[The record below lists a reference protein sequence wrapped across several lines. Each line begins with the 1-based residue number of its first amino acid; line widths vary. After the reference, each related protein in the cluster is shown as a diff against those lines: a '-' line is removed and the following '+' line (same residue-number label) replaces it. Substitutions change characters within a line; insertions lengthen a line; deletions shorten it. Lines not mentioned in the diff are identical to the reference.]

1 MAGRV
6 LADMGAEVVK
16 VEPTGGDP
24 LRRVGPFA
32 GDTHRSLRFAAWN
45 AGKASLACE
54 PDDPRLDAVL
64 AGADI
69 VIDTPGWPG
78 VLTIDPD
85 RAPGAVWVK
94 VTPFGA
100 DGPRSGWRAS
110 DLGVMAATANMYSTG
125 FPDRAPVRASEPSGY
140 AHTGPE
146 VAFAAL
152 SAYASGQRQVVDV
165 SMQEVA
171 MVANMSGGAQFP
183 RNGRRGARNG
193 AAMGVTREVWECKDG
208 YVTFGLRGG
217 PARAPS
223 LKFITKLLIENGLD
237 TPAWTER
244 NFDEFL
250 HTKASEEELKALEA
264 PLVELFARY
273 EMLEIYN
280 IATEVNLMVAAANSS
295 REIYANGQ
303 LEARGM
309 FQSLD
314 GIEGFPTKFATLT
327 SPGDETP
334 SLDAT
339 RGEPALGA
347 GPLPDWEPRAV
358 PTGTASGGG
367 VGSGAWAGLKLVEF
381 GSGAAGPIAARYFA
395 EQGATVVKIES
406 KSRPDFLRIYA
417 LGPHNPH
424 GMEGGDLFNALN
436 VGKKS
441 VTLNLK
447 DPKGI
452 EIARELMRWSDVVL
466 ENFAPKA
473 MRGFGLD
480 YESLAPEMPDLVMV
494 SSCMMGQTGPHR
506 NYPGFGA
513 QGSALGC
520 YNFLT
525 GWPDREPMG
534 PAGTITDSLSPRFS
548 AAAIAAGV
556 LHHRRTGRG
565 VHIDISQVE
574 NALFTLSPW
583 LLDYAVNG
591 EIPTRMGNRSPRT
604 APHGAFPCADEGE
617 VGDRWV
623 AIATWTD
630 EEWEKLAAMIGLE
643 DPTLAT
649 VEARLERVD
658 EVEAAVAAW
667 TVSRTREAV
676 AEQLQGA
683 GIEAVPIADFADL
696 HEDAQ
701 LAHRGHFVTLP
712 HEVLGEYLYEHN
724 GSRLSASRVAYEHA
738 NPTLGE
744 HTESVLTEHLGFGAD
759 EVRALQ
765 EAGALD

>member
-1 MAGRV
+1 MAGRL

-16 VEPTGGDP
+16 LEPPEGDP

-32 GDTHRSLRFAAWN
+32 GDSDRSLRFAAWN
-45 AGKASLACE
+45 AGKTSLAR
-54 PDDPRLDAVL
+54 PADDPRVDEIL

-69 VIDTPGWPG
+69 VIETPGFPG
-78 VLTIDPD
+78 VLDVSPD
-85 RAPGAVWVK
+85 RAPSAVWVR

-100 DGPRSGWRAS
+100 DGPRSGWRS
-110 DLGVMAATANMYSTG
+110 TDLGVMASTGNMFSTG
-125 FPDRAPVRASEPSGY
+125 FPDRAPIRASEPSGY
-140 AHTGPE
+140 GHTGPE

-152 SAYASGQRQVVDV
+152 TAHASGRPQVVDV

-171 MVANMSGGAQFP
+171 MVANMSGGTQFA
-183 RNGRRGARNG
+183 RTGGRGGRHGAS
-193 AAMGVTREVWECKDG
+193 MGVTREVWKCKDG

-217 PARAPS
+217 PARAAS
-223 LKFITKLLIENGLD
+223 LKFITKLLVENGLD

-250 HTKASEEELKALEA
+250 HTTATVEELKALEA
-264 PLVELFARY
+264 PLVDLFARY

-295 REIYANGQ
+295 KEIYGNGQ
-303 LEARGM
+303 LAAREM
-309 FQSLD
+309 FSPLD
-314 GIEGFPTKFATLT
+314 GIEGFPTKFAALT
-327 SPGDETP
+327 SPDGEVP
-334 SLDAT
+334 SLDAV

-347 GPLPDWEPRAV
+347 GPAPGWEPRAV
-358 PTGTASGGG
+358 PTGTGSGG
-367 VGSGAWAGLKLVEF
+367 AWEGMKLLEF

-417 LGPHNPH
+417 LGPQNPH

-441 VTLNLK
+441 ITLNLK
-447 DPKGI
+447 DAKGI
-452 EIARELMRWSDVVL
+452 EVARKLMRWSDAVL

-480 YESLAPEMPDLVMV
+480 YDSVAPDMPELVMI

-556 LHHRRTGRG
+556 LYKRRTGRG
-565 VHIDISQVE
+565 VHIDVSQVE

-591 EIPTRMGNRSPRT
+591 NIPTRMGNRSPRT
-604 APHGAFPCADEGE
+604 APHGCFPCADEGE
-617 VGDRWV
+617 IGDRWV
-623 AIATWTD
+623 AIATWSD
-630 EEWEKLAAMIGLE
+630 EEWA
-643 DPTLAT
+643 TLAGIIG
-649 VEARLERVD
+649 VDDPGLASVDSRLARVD
-658 EVEAAVAAW
+658 EVEAAVADW
-667 TVSRTREAV
+667 TRTRPRAEI
-676 AEQLQGA
+676 AEQLQAA
-683 GIEAVPIADFADL
+683 GIEAVPVADYADL
-696 HEDAQ
+696 SSDPQ
-701 LAHRGHFVTLP
+701 LAHRGHYVTMKHP
-712 HEVLGEYLYEHN
+712 VVGEYLYEHN
-724 GSRLSASRVAYEHA
+724 GSRLSDARVEYPHP
-738 NPTLGE
+738 NPTLGQ
-744 HTESVLTEHLGFGAD
+744 HTQMVLTELLGLSAA
-759 EVRALQ
+759 EVKALE

>member
-1 MAGRV
+1 MDLAGEPAAMAGRL

-16 VEPTGGDP
+16 IEPPGGDP
-24 LRRVGPFA
+24 LRRVGPHA
-32 GDTHRSLRFAAWN
+32 GDGERSLRFAAWN
-45 AGKASLACE
+45 AGKTSLACDA
-54 PDDPRLDAVL
+54 DDPRVDAVL

-69 VIDTPGWPG
+69 VIETPGWPG
-78 VLTIDPD
+78 MLEVERE
-85 RAPGAVWVK
+85 RAPAAVWVK

-100 DGPRSGWRAS
+100 DGPRAGWRAS
-110 DLGVMAATANMYSTG
+110 DLGVMAATANMFSTG
-125 FPDRAPVRASEPSGY
+125 FPDRAPIRASEPSGY

-152 SAYASGQRQVVDV
+152 SAYASGRPQIVDV

-171 MVANMSGGAQFP
+171 MLANMSGGAQFP
-183 RNGRRGARNG
+183 RTGRRGARTG
-193 AAMGVTREVWECKDG
+193 ASIGGITREVWECKDG
-208 YVTFGLRGG
+208 FVTFGLRGG

-250 HTKASEEELKALEA
+250 HTKATPEELKALEA
-264 PLVELFARY
+264 PLVELFSRY

-295 REIYANGQ
+295 KEIYASGQ
-303 LEARGM
+303 LEAREM
-309 FQSLD
+309 FRTLD
-314 GIEGFPTKFATLT
+314 GIEGFPTKFATLR
-327 SPGDETP
+327 SPDGETP
-334 SLDAT
+334 GLDAV
-339 RGEPALGA
+339 RGEPSLGA
-347 GPLPDWEPRAV
+347 SAAPDWEPRAV
-358 PTGTASGGG
+358 PAGTGPAK
-367 VGSGAWAGLKLVEF
+367 GAWEGMKLLEF

-395 EQGATVVKIES
+395 EQGATVVKVES

-417 LGPHNPH
+417 LGPNNPH
-424 GMEGGDLFNALN
+424 GMEGGDLFNSLN

-441 VTLNLK
+441 ITLNLK
-447 DPKGI
+447 DAKGI
-452 EIARELMRWSDVVL
+452 EIARQLIQWSDAVL

-480 YESLAPEMPDLVMV
+480 YDSLVGDIPDLVMV

-534 PAGTITDSLSPRFS
+534 PAGTITDSLSPRFA

-556 LHHRRTGRG
+556 LHKRRTGRG
-565 VHIDISQVE
+565 VHIDVSQVE

-604 APHGAFPCADEGE
+604 APHGAFLCADEGDID
-617 VGDRWV
+617 DRWI
-623 AIATWTD
+623 AIATWSD
-630 EEWEKLAAMIGLE
+630 EEWSKLAELIGVD
-643 DPTLAT
+643 DPTLAS

-658 EVEAAVAAW
+658 EVEAAVGAW
-667 TVSRTREAV
+667 TRTRRRHDI
-676 AEQLQGA
+676 AEQLQAA
-683 GIEAVPIADFADL
+683 GIEAVPVADYADL
-696 HEDAQ
+696 HEDPQ
-701 LAHRGHFVTLP
+701 LAHRAHFTTLP
-712 HEVLGEYLYEHN
+712 HPVLGEYLYERKLSLVN
-724 GSRLSASRVAYEHA
+724 GMQ
-738 NPTLGE
+738 G
-744 HTESVLTEHLGFGAD
+744 
-759 EVRALQ
+759 
-765 EAGALD
+765 